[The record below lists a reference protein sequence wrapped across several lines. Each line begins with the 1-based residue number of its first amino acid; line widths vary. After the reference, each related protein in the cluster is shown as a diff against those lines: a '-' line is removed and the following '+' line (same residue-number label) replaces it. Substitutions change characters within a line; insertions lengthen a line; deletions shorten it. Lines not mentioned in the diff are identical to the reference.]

1 MDVKFSTKSEKK
13 DSCASCD
20 NTFKSENK
28 LNTTFIQMN
37 DTTSYVSGKSGDM
50 IADLGCPNTV
60 LGRKD
65 VKNFVDNLSEELRES
80 VEVIKADEN
89 FRFGPSGPFK
99 CTEKLRLK
107 LDLDQET
114 IFIDIA
120 IVDADIPM
128 LLGNNLLKP
137 LEAQINLFKGG
148 NGNIK
153 LGDVKLD
160 MKETRGGHYT
170 VKVQDLGKLCKIATA
185 TFFLSSCDKCGK
197 TFENVEVLGN
207 HKQDVH
213 SNNQTESILK
223 NSAENANDLKQE
235 NNCIHKIIEDLNTQL
250 NGKLSKM
257 DQNIF
262 QIMKR
267 MAKIQQVD
275 SNINCDICAK
285 EKCSKTELR
294 NHTGCKHGNETTILC
309 DLCEKEKRNRK
320 CLKRH
325 KTCNHGIEK
334 SIVCELCE
342 KEKHNEDCLKEH
354 IDWEHRNQKTC
365 ECDLCKIES
374 IKKKIVKE
382 HHAPE
387 NRLDQ
392 IFLSHHEEEDG
403 DEEELESEMW
413 NILLTEEEDENAD
426 NGLTEDEE
434 KEILKIHKYF
444 AHRSAQKLWEN
455 LFKPAGKMK
464 GKKKLIMEFLDK
476 CQVCKR

>member
-1 MDVKFSTKSEKK
+1 
-13 DSCASCD
+13 
-20 NTFKSENK
+20 
-28 LNTTFIQMN
+28 
-37 DTTSYVSGKSGDM
+37 
-50 IADLGCPNTV
+50 
-60 LGRKD
+60 
-65 VKNFVDNLSEELRES
+65 
-80 VEVIKADEN
+80 
-89 FRFGPSGPFK
+89 
-99 CTEKLRLK
+99 
-107 LDLDQET
+107 
-114 IFIDIA
+114 
-120 IVDADIPM
+120 M

-476 CQVCKR
+476 CQVCKRYKRTPSRPKVGLPKAGDVNEVVPIDKQPKIKPLGCLDLL